1 MKVTIRKTE
10 DLRIEDPAD
19 ASIISVTLVDESPGV
34 GRLVINGGGQT
45 SACYWN
51 NIGKLSAREFFLA
64 ASDQYI
70 VGCLDPFGTLFRKI
84 DPKTLAYIVIG
95 DIEKADNIDSEQ
107 KLVLTART
115 KEFEPISDVNGLH
128 ALNNDLMREIYGPMW
143 TNQVNE
149 RFLGQHPL
157 YTGLFARIAAIRQ
170 VLLG

>member
-1 MKVTIRKTE
+1 MKVSIRKTE

-45 SACYWN
+45 NACYWN

-84 DPKTLAYIVIG
+84 DPKTLAFTVLG
-95 DIEKADNIDSEQ
+95 DIEKAENIDDEQ
-107 KLVLTART
+107 KLVLSART
-115 KEFEPISDVNGLH
+115 KEFDPISDVNGLQ
-128 ALNNDLMREIYGPMW
+128 AINNDLMNAIYGPMW
-143 TNQVNE
+143 AHQALE

-157 YTGLFARIAAIRQ
+157 YTGLFARIATIRQ

>member
-10 DLRIEDPAD
+10 ELRIEDETD
-19 ASIISVTLVDESPGV
+19 ASVILVTLVDEAPGKA
-34 GRLVINGGGQT
+34 RLVIVGGGQT
-45 SACYWN
+45 TACYWN
-51 NIGKLSAREFFLA
+51 NTGKLSAREFFLA

-84 DPKTLAYIVIG
+84 DPAILAPLVML
-95 DIEKADNIDSEQ
+95 DIEAAENLDDEQ
-107 KLVLTART
+107 KLKLTART
-115 KEFEPISDVNGLH
+115 VEFSPISDVNGLH
-128 ALNNDLMREIYGPMW
+128 ALNNDLLLAIYGPMW

-157 YTGLFARIAAIRQ
+157 YTGLFTRIATIRQ